1 VAGPEQAPAVAESAA
16 TAGAPLLQ
24 VEGLGKEFSTG
35 DRTIEVLRGLDLRVE
50 RGERLAILGES
61 GVGKSTLLHLLGTLD
76 HPTAGTIRFEGRD
89 LFAEPPDELARF
101 RNERL
106 GFVFQFHHLLPEFS
120 AVENVMMPGL
130 LRGLPPA
137 EVAPRARAI
146 LEEVGLAERLDHPV
160 GKLSGGER
168 QRVAVARA
176 LVMDPAL
183 VLADEPTGN
192 LDPETGAR
200 VASLLLELNRARG
213 AALVVVTHSLELAAK
228 LGRAVRLVEG
238 RLEPVPTPPAAP
250 SPSR

>member
-1 VAGPEQAPAVAESAA
+1 MVDAAPPAL
-16 TAGAPLLQ
+16 PLLE
-24 VEGLGKEFSTG
+24 VEGLGKVFSTG

-76 HPTAGTIRFEGRD
+76 HPTSGRIRFEGRD
-89 LFAEPPDELARF
+89 LLAEPPDALARF

-120 AVENVMMPGL
+120 AVENVMLPGL
-130 LRGLPPA
+130 LRGLGA
-137 EVAPRARAI
+137 SEVGPRARAI
-146 LEEVGLAERLDHPV
+146 LEEVGLHDRLDHPV

-192 LDPETGAR
+192 LDPDTGAR
-200 VASLLLELNRARG
+200 VASLLLELNRTRG
-213 AALVVVTHSLELAAK
+213 AALVVVTHSLEFAAR
-228 LGRAVRLVEG
+228 LGRAVRLVGG
-238 RLEPVPTPPAAP
+238 RLQPADISSAPRAGFPAEVLTPA
-250 SPSR
+250 